1 MAIAAHGITKRF
13 GAFTALDD
21 VALDVSDGS
30 LTALLGPSGS
40 GKSTLLRI
48 IAGLEQPDAGL
59 VRIGGADVT
68 RLPPRQRGIGFVFQ
82 HYAAFKHMTVRDN
95 VGFGLSIRHRPKAEI
110 RARVAEL
117 LRLVQLEGYAERYPS
132 QLSGGQRQ
140 RMALARALAVQPNVL
155 LLDEPFGALDATVRR
170 ELRDWLR
177 RLHDEMHVT
186 TVLVTHDQDEA
197 MEVADHIV
205 MMNHGRVAQA
215 GSPLDLYERPADTF
229 VMGFLGQ
236 VNRLGERYIRPHDI
250 DILTQPSAASVPAC
264 VERVIH
270 LGFEVRVALRLTD
283 DQRRGEP
290 LWSQITRAQA
300 RDLALRDG
308 QLVHLRL
315 DAARAFGDAENV
327 NLADGPNTTGRD
339 CELELAARALAGRL
353 WRNPASGCDISVSIS
368 GGCWPPT
375 TSASVTASSTA
386 RRLART
392 AIQTFCSG
400 VAAPV

>member
-1 MAIAAHGITKRF
+1 
-13 GAFTALDD
+13 
-21 VALDVSDGS
+21 
-30 LTALLGPSGS
+30 
-40 GKSTLLRI
+40 
-48 IAGLEQPDAGL
+48 
-59 VRIGGADVT
+59 
-68 RLPPRQRGIGFVFQ
+68 
-82 HYAAFKHMTVRDN
+82 
-95 VGFGLSIRHRPKAEI
+95 
-110 RARVAEL
+110 
-117 LRLVQLEGYAERYPS
+117 
-132 QLSGGQRQ
+132 
-140 RMALARALAVQPNVL
+140 MALARALAVQPNVL

-327 NLADGPNTTGRD
+327 DLADGPNTTGRD
-339 CELELAARALAGRL
+339 CELELAARA
-353 WRNPASGCDISVSIS
+353 
-368 GGCWPPT
+368 
-375 TSASVTASSTA
+375 
-386 RRLART
+386 
-392 AIQTFCSG
+392 
-400 VAAPV
+400 